1 MKTLLII
8 DAGLGQARAYMAKTL
23 LGAAAPKA
31 HLELIDNPNDAELAI
46 VLGTALPADSALN
59 GKNVYLGDINRAVA
73 HPELFLGEAKD
84 HAKPYVAPAAVAVPA
99 AAQGQKRIV
108 AVTAC
113 PTGVAH
119 TFMAA
124 EAIETEAKKRGWWVK
139 VETRGSVGAG
149 NAITPEEVAEAD
161 LVIVAA
167 DIEVDL
173 AKFAGK
179 PMYRTTTGLALKKT
193 AQELDKA
200 VAEAKP
206 YQPSGKPQAAA
217 EGKKESAGAY
227 RHLLT
232 GVSYMLPMVVAGGLC
247 IALSFAFGIKAFEVK
262 DTLAAAL
269 MQIGG
274 GSAFALMVPVLA
286 GFIAFS
292 IADRPGLTPGLIGG
306 MLAVSG
312 GSAFA
317 LMVPVL
323 AGFIAFSIADRP
335 GLTPGLIGGMLAVSG
350 GSGFIGGIIA
360 GFLAGYVAKAISTKL
375 KLPQSMEAL
384 KPILIIPL
392 VSSLIVG
399 LAMIYLIGK
408 PVAGIL
414 AWLTHWLQ
422 TMGTANAVLL
432 GAILGAMM
440 CTDMGGPV
448 NKAAYAFGVG
458 LLSTQT
464 YAPMAAIMAA
474 GMVPPLAMGIATLVA
489 RNKFDKGQRE
499 GGKAALV
506 LGLCFISEG
515 AIPFAARDPMRVLP
529 CCIVGGAVTGAI
541 SMAVGAKLMAP
552 HGGLF
557 VLLIPGAITPVL
569 GYLLAIVA
577 GTLVAGLA
585 YAVLKRPEA
594 QTAEVEKAA

>member
-8 DAGLGQARAYMAKTL
+8 DAELGQARAYMAKTL
-23 LGAAAPKA
+23 LGAAAQKA
-31 HLELIDNPNDAELAI
+31 NLQFIDNPGEAELAI
-46 VLGTALPADSALN
+46 VLGSQLPNDSALS
-59 GKNVYLGDINRAVA
+59 GKKVWLGDINRAVA
-73 HPELFLGEAKD
+73 HPELFLSEAKN
-84 HAKPYVAPAAVAVPA
+84 HAAPYTAPAATTVVASN
-99 AAQGQKRIV
+99 GSKRIV

-149 NAITPEEVAEAD
+149 NAITPEEVAQAD
-161 LVIVAA
+161 LVMVAA

-206 YQPSGKPQAAA
+206 YQPTGKAQSEST

-232 GVSYMLPMVVAGGLC
+232 GVSYMLPMVVAGGLL
-247 IALSFAFGIKAFEVK
+247 IALSFAFGITAFKEEG
-262 DTLAAAL
+262 TLAAAL
-269 MQIGG
+269 MKIGG

-286 GFIAFS
+286 GYIAFS

-306 MLAVSG
+306 MLAVS
-312 GSAFA
+312 
-317 LMVPVL
+317 
-323 AGFIAFSIADRP
+323 
-335 GLTPGLIGGMLAVSG
+335 T

-360 GFLAGYVAKAISTKL
+360 GFLAGYIAKAISKNV
-375 KLPQSMEAL
+375 KLPPSMEAL

-399 LAMIYLIGK
+399 LAMIYLIGT
-408 PVAGIL
+408 PVAKIL
-414 AWLTHWLQ
+414 AGLTSWLQ

-432 GAILGAMM
+432 GAILGGMM

-474 GMVPPLAMGIATLVA
+474 GMVPPLAMGVATLVA

-515 AIPFAARDPMRVLP
+515 AIPFAARDPMRVIP
-529 CCIVGGAVTGAI
+529 CCIAGGALTGAI
-541 SMAVGAKLMAP
+541 SMAIGAKLMAP

-557 VLLIPGAITPVL
+557 VLLIPGAITPVI
-569 GYLLAIVA
+569 GYLLSIVA
-577 GTLVAGLA
+577 GTLLTGLV
-585 YAVLKRPEA
+585 YAFLKRPE
-594 QTAEVEKAA
+594 TEVVAKVA

>member
-8 DAGLGQARAYMAKTL
+8 DSSLGQARGHLASLM
-23 LGAAAPKA
+23 LGAAAAKA
-31 HLELIDNPNDAELAI
+31 GLSWVEKAADAELVI
-46 VLGTALPADSALN
+46 VAGQSVPADSALN
-59 GKNVYLGDINRAVA
+59 GKNVYLGDVEKAVRD
-73 HPELFLGEAKD
+73 PEGFLAQAITQ
-84 HAKPYVAPAAVAVPA
+84 AKPYQAAVAATPVA
-99 AAQGQKRIV
+99 ASTTGPKRIV
-108 AVTAC
+108 AITAC

-124 EAIETEAKKRGWWVK
+124 EAIESEAKKRGWWVK

-149 NAITPEEVAEAD
+149 NAITPEEVAAAD

-167 DIEVDL
+167 DIEVNLD
-173 AKFAGK
+173 KFAGK

-200 VAEAKP
+200 LVEAEV
-206 YQPSGKPQAAA
+206 YQPKTGSSTGVKKA
-217 EGKKESAGAY
+217 ETGGPY

-247 IALSFAFGIKAFEVK
+247 IALSFVFGIKAFEVK
-262 DTLAAAL
+262 GTLAAAL

-306 MLAVSG
+306 MLAVSTG
-312 GSAFA
+312 
-317 LMVPVL
+317 
-323 AGFIAFSIADRP
+323 AGF
-335 GLTPGLIGGMLAVSG
+335 L
-350 GSGFIGGIIA
+350 GGIIA

-375 KLPQSMEAL
+375 RLPQSMEAL

-392 VSSLIVG
+392 VASLIVG
-399 LAMIYLIGK
+399 LVMIYVVGT
-408 PVAGIL
+408 PVAKIMTG
-414 AWLTHWLQ
+414 LTNWLQ
-422 TMGTANAVLL
+422 SMGTANAVLL

-448 NKAAYAFGVG
+448 NKAAYAFGVA
-458 LLSTQT
+458 LLSSSV

-474 GMVPPLAMGIATLVA
+474 GMVPPLAMGLATLLA
-489 RNKFDKGQRE
+489 RHKFDKGEQE

-529 CCIVGGAVTGAI
+529 CCIAGGALTGAL
-541 SMAVGAKLMAP
+541 SMAFGAQLMAP

-557 VLLIPGAITPVL
+557 VLLIPGAIHPVL
-569 GYLLAIVA
+569 LYLVAIIA
-577 GTLVAGLA
+577 GTVLAGGL
-585 YAVLKRPEA
+585 YAMLKRPDDVVA
-594 QTAEVEKAA
+594 KVA

>member
-8 DAGLGQARAYMAKTL
+8 DSALGQARAYMAKTL
-23 LGAAAPKA
+23 LGAAAQKA
-31 HLELIDNPNDAELAI
+31 NLQFIDNPNEAELAI
-46 VLGTALPADSALN
+46 VLGSSVPNDSALT
-59 GKNVYLGDINRAVA
+59 GKKVWLGDVNRAVA
-73 HPELFLGEAKD
+73 HPELFLSEAKS
-84 HAKPYVAPAAVAVPA
+84 HAAVYSAPVATAAAAAPAASGGV
-99 AAQGQKRIV
+99 KRIV

-124 EAIETEAKKRGWWVK
+124 EAIETEAKKRGWQVK

-149 NAITPEEVAEAD
+149 NAITPDEVAEAD

-200 VAEAKP
+200 QAETRP
-206 YQPSGKPQAAA
+206 YQPSGKAQAAT
-217 EGKKESAGAY
+217 EGKKEGAGAY

-247 IALSFAFGIKAFEVK
+247 IALSFAFGIEAFK
-262 DTLAAAL
+262 TPDTLAAAL

-286 GFIAFS
+286 GYIAFS

-306 MLAVSG
+306 MLAVS
-312 GSAFA
+312 
-317 LMVPVL
+317 
-323 AGFIAFSIADRP
+323 
-335 GLTPGLIGGMLAVSG
+335 T

-360 GFLAGYVAKAISTKL
+360 GFLAGYVAKAISQKL
-375 KLPQSMEAL
+375 KLPPSMEAL

-392 VSSLIVG
+392 FSSLVVG

-414 AWLTHWLQ
+414 TGLTHWLQ

-432 GAILGAMM
+432 GAILGGMM

-489 RNKFDKGQRE
+489 RKKFDKGQQE

-515 AIPFAARDPMRVLP
+515 AIPFAARDPMRVIP

-541 SMAVGAKLMAP
+541 SMAIGAKLMAP

-569 GYLLAIVA
+569 GYLVAIVA
-577 GTLVAGLA
+577 GTLLAGLA
-585 YAVLKRPEA
+585 YAFLKRPEA
-594 QTAEVEKAA
+594 EMAVKTA

>member
-1 MKTLLII
+1 MKTLLIK
-8 DAGLGQARAYMAKTL
+8 DPTLGLASAYMAQQRL
-23 LGAAAPKA
+23 AAAA
-31 HLELIDNPNDAELAI
+31 AAAGLTLTENPADAELAI
-46 VLGTALPADSALN
+46 VLGKNVPDDAALN
-59 GKNVYLGDINRAVA
+59 GKAVWLGDIQLAVREPETFLNRAKA
-73 HPELFLGEAKD
+73 EAKTWQ
-84 HAKPYVAPAAVAVPA
+84 APAAVATPAGAPA
-99 AAQGQKRIV
+99 AAPTQAGAQKRVV

-124 EAIETEAKKRGWWVK
+124 EAIQAEATRRGWWVK

-149 NAITPEEVAEAD
+149 NAITPEEVAAAD

-179 PMYRTTTGLALKKT
+179 PMYRTSTGLALKKT

-206 YQPSGKPQAAA
+206 YKAVAGGQSNSS
-217 EGKKESAGAY
+217 EEEKKGGAGAY

-232 GVSYMLPMVVAGGLC
+232 GVSYMLPMVVAGGLS
-247 IALSFAFGIKAFEVK
+247 IALSFAFGITAFKEQG
-262 DTLAAAL
+262 TLAAAL

-306 MLAVSG
+306 MIATSIN
-312 GSAFA
+312 
-317 LMVPVL
+317 
-323 AGFIAFSIADRP
+323 AGF
-335 GLTPGLIGGMLAVSG
+335 L
-350 GSGFIGGIIA
+350 GGIIA
-360 GFLAGYVAKAISTKL
+360 GFIAGYAAKLISGKV

-392 VSSLIVG
+392 FASLITG
-399 LAMIYLIGK
+399 LLMIYVVGK
-408 PVAGIL
+408 PVAGIMSG
-414 AWLTHWLQ
+414 LTHWLAN
-422 TMGTANAVLL
+422 MGTANAVLL
-432 GAILGAMM
+432 GAILGGMM

-448 NKAAYAFGVG
+448 NKVAYAFGVG
-458 LLSTQT
+458 LLSSQT

-474 GMVPPLAMGIATLVA
+474 GMVPPLAMGLATLVA
-489 RNKFDKGQRE
+489 RRKFNKGQQE

-529 CCIVGGAVTGAI
+529 CCIVGGAITGAI
-541 SMAVGAKLMAP
+541 SMAIGAKLMAP

-557 VLLIPGAITPVL
+557 VLLIPGAITPVV
-569 GYLLAIVA
+569 GYLMSIVI
-577 GTLVAGLA
+577 GTAVAGLG
-585 YAVLKRPEA
+585 YAILKRPEEQLA
-594 QTAEVEKAA
+594 KA

>member
-1 MKTLLII
+1 MKTLLMV
-8 DAGLGQARAYMAKTL
+8 DSSLGQARGHLAKRMLEAAAAKTGL
-23 LGAAAPKA
+23 TLVES
-31 HLELIDNPNDAELAI
+31 LQDAELVA
-46 VLGTALPADSALN
+46 VAGQSAPADAGLN
-59 GKNVYLGDINRAVA
+59 GKLVYVGDVEQAVREPEAFLARAKV
-73 HPELFLGEAKD
+73 EAET
-84 HAKPYVAPAAVAVPA
+84 YQAPQAAPVKAD
-99 AAQGQKRIV
+99 GQKRIV
-108 AVTAC
+108 AITAC

-124 EAIETEAKKRGWWVK
+124 EAIESEAKKRGWWVK

-149 NAITPEEVAEAD
+149 NAITPEEVAAAD

-173 AKFAGK
+173 DKFAGK
-179 PMYRTTTGLALKKT
+179 PMYRTSTGLALKKT

-200 VAEAKP
+200 LAEAEVF
-206 YQPSGKPQAAA
+206 QPQQRGSAAPA
-217 EGKKESAGAY
+217 GKKKEGNGPY

-247 IALSFAFGIKAFEVK
+247 IALSFVFGIKAFEVK
-262 DTLAAAL
+262 GTLAAAL

-306 MLAVSG
+306 MLAVSTG
-312 GSAFA
+312 
-317 LMVPVL
+317 
-323 AGFIAFSIADRP
+323 AGF
-335 GLTPGLIGGMLAVSG
+335 L
-350 GSGFIGGIIA
+350 GGIIA
-360 GFLAGYVAKAISTKL
+360 GFLAGYVAKAISSKL
-375 KLPQSMEAL
+375 RLPQSMEAL

-392 VSSLIVG
+392 VASLITG
-399 LAMIYLIGK
+399 LIMIYVVGT
-408 PVAGIL
+408 PVAKIMEG
-414 AWLTHWLQ
+414 LTHWLQ
-422 TMGTANAVLL
+422 SLGTANAVLL

-448 NKAAYAFGVG
+448 NKAAYAFGVA
-458 LLSTQT
+458 LLSSSV

-474 GMVPPLAMGIATLVA
+474 GMVPPLAMGLATLLA
-489 RNKFDKGQRE
+489 RHKFEKSERE

-529 CCIVGGAVTGAI
+529 CCIAGGALTGAL
-541 SMAVGAKLMAP
+541 SMAFGAKLMAP

-569 GYLLAIVA
+569 LYLVAIAA
-577 GTLVAGLA
+577 GTLLAGVA
-585 YAVLKRPEA
+585 YALLKR
-594 QTAEVEKAA
+594 AETSVPAAA

>member
-1 MKTLLII
+1 MKTLLMI
-8 DAGLGQARAYMAKTL
+8 DSSLGQARSHLAKRMLEAAAAKTGL
-23 LGAAAPKA
+23 TLVNTANEAELVVVAGLSAPA
-31 HLELIDNPNDAELAI
+31 DAEL
-46 VLGTALPADSALN
+46 N
-59 GKNVYLGDINRAVA
+59 GKQVYIGDVEHAVRE
-73 HPELFLGEAKD
+73 PEAFLAAAQAQ
-84 HAKPYVAPAAVAVPA
+84 AKPYQAPAQTVAPAKSA
-99 AAQGQKRIV
+99 GSKRIV

-124 EAIETEAKKRGWWVK
+124 EAIESEAKKRGWWVK

-149 NAITPEEVAEAD
+149 NAITPEEVAAAD

-173 AKFAGK
+173 DKFAGK
-179 PMYRTTTGLALKKT
+179 PMYRTSTGLALKKT

-200 VAEAKP
+200 QVEAEIF
-206 YQPSGKPQAAA
+206 QPQKSGSTASAGK
-217 EGKKESAGAY
+217 KKESAGPY

-247 IALSFAFGIKAFEVK
+247 IALSFVFGIKAFEVK
-262 DTLAAAL
+262 GTLAAAL

-286 GFIAFS
+286 GYIAFS

-306 MLAVSG
+306 MLAVSTG
-312 GSAFA
+312 
-317 LMVPVL
+317 
-323 AGFIAFSIADRP
+323 AGF
-335 GLTPGLIGGMLAVSG
+335 L
-350 GSGFIGGIIA
+350 GGIIA
-360 GFLAGYVAKAISTKL
+360 GFLAGYVAKAISSKL
-375 KLPQSMEAL
+375 HLPQSMEAL

-392 VSSLIVG
+392 VASLITG
-399 LAMIYLIGK
+399 LIMIYVVGT
-408 PVAGIL
+408 PVAKIMEG
-414 AWLTHWLQ
+414 LTNWLQ
-422 TMGTANAVLL
+422 SMGTANAVLL

-448 NKAAYAFGVG
+448 NKAAYAFGVA
-458 LLSTQT
+458 LLSSSV

-474 GMVPPLAMGIATLVA
+474 GMVPPLAMGLATILA
-489 RNKFDKGQRE
+489 RRKFEKSEQE

-506 LGLCFISEG
+506 LGLCFITEG

-529 CCIVGGAVTGAI
+529 CCIAGGALTGAL
-541 SMAVGAKLMAP
+541 SMAFGAKLMAP

-557 VLLIPGAITPVL
+557 VLLIPGAISPVL
-569 GYLLAIVA
+569 LYLLAIVA
-577 GTLVAGLA
+577 GTLLAGVA
-585 YAVLKRPEA
+585 YALIKRAEA
-594 QTAEVEKAA
+594 PVATVA

>member
-1 MKTLLII
+1 MKTLLMI
-8 DAGLGQARAYMAKTL
+8 DSSLGQARSQLAKKMLAAAAAKTGHAL
-23 LGAAAPKA
+23 VESVA
-31 HLELIDNPNDAELAI
+31 DAELVVVAGDNAPSDAQ
-46 VLGTALPADSALN
+46 LA
-59 GKNVYLGDINRAVA
+59 GKNVFVGDVALAIREPEIFLQRASA
-73 HPELFLGEAKD
+73 EAK
-84 HAKPYVAPAAVAVPA
+84 AYVAPAVAPAQA
-99 AAQGQKRIV
+99 AAGNGPKRIV
-108 AVTAC
+108 AITAC

-173 AKFAGK
+173 EKFAGK
-179 PMYRTTTGLALKKT
+179 PMYRTSTGLALKKT
-193 AQELDKA
+193 KQELDKA
-200 VAEAKP
+200 LVEAEVFEPKK
-206 YQPSGKPQAAA
+206 QGSQAAA
-217 EGKKESAGAY
+217 GKKKETGNGPY

-262 DTLAAAL
+262 GTLAAAL

-274 GSAFALMVPVLA
+274 ASAFALMVPVLA

-306 MLAVSG
+306 MLAVSTG
-312 GSAFA
+312 
-317 LMVPVL
+317 
-323 AGFIAFSIADRP
+323 AGF
-335 GLTPGLIGGMLAVSG
+335 L
-350 GSGFIGGIIA
+350 GGIIA
-360 GFLAGYVAKAISTKL
+360 GFLAGYVARFIGSKL
-375 KLPQSMEAL
+375 RLPQSMEAL

-392 VSSLIVG
+392 LASLVTGLVMIYVVGTPVSKILVG
-399 LAMIYLIGK
+399 L
-408 PVAGIL
+408 
-414 AWLTHWLQ
+414 TNWLQ
-422 TMGTANAVLL
+422 SMGTANAVLL

-448 NKAAYAFGVG
+448 NKASYAFGVT
-458 LLSTQT
+458 LLSSSV

-474 GMVPPLAMGIATLVA
+474 GMVPPLAMGLATILA
-489 RNKFDKGQRE
+489 RKKFEQGERE
-499 GGKAALV
+499 GGKAAMV
-506 LGLCFISEG
+506 LGLCFITEG

-529 CCIVGGAVTGAI
+529 CCIAGGALTGAL
-541 SMAVGAKLMAP
+541 SMAFGAKLMAP

-557 VLLIPGAITPVL
+557 VLLIPGAITPIL
-569 GYLLAIVA
+569 GYLVAIIA
-577 GTLVAGLA
+577 GTLLAGVSYALLRRSDAAQAAKVVA
-585 YAVLKRPEA
+585 
-594 QTAEVEKAA
+594 Q

>member
-1 MKTLLII
+1 MKTLLIK
-8 DAGLGQARAYMAKTL
+8 DSSLGLASGHLASERLQAAAGQAGLTL
-23 LGAAAPKA
+23 VDSAA
-31 HLELIDNPNDAELAI
+31 DAEL
-46 VLGTALPADSALN
+46 VLVIGQQVTDNAQLAGKSVALVDVQQALRDPQAA
-59 GKNVYLGDINRAVA
+59 LA
-73 HPELFLGEAKD
+73 LAKD
-84 HAKPYVAPAAVAVPA
+84 AAQPWQPA
-99 AAQGQKRIV
+99 AATPAASAPAQSAGQKRIV

-124 EAIETEAKKRGWWVK
+124 EAIEAEASKRGWWVK

-149 NAITPEEVAEAD
+149 NPITPEEVAAAD

-167 DIEVDL
+167 DIDVDL

-179 PMYRTTTGLALKKT
+179 PMYRTSTSLALKKT

-200 VAEAKP
+200 QAEAKVW
-206 YQPSGKPQAAA
+206 QPSGNQAAA
-217 EGKKESAGAY
+217 SQSDSKEKAGAY

-232 GVSYMLPMVVAGGLC
+232 GVSYMLPMVVAGGLS
-247 IALSFAFGIKAFEVK
+247 IALSFAFGITAFKEQG
-262 DTLAAAL
+262 TLAAAL

-306 MLAVSG
+306 MIATSIN
-312 GSAFA
+312 
-317 LMVPVL
+317 
-323 AGFIAFSIADRP
+323 AGF
-335 GLTPGLIGGMLAVSG
+335 L
-350 GSGFIGGIIA
+350 GGIIA
-360 GFLAGYVAKAISTKL
+360 GFIAGYAAKLLSSKV

-392 VSSLIVG
+392 VASLITG
-399 LAMIYLIGK
+399 LLMIYVVGK
-408 PVAGIL
+408 PVAGIMSGLTSWL
-414 AWLTHWLQ
+414 AN
-422 TMGTANAVLL
+422 MGTANAVLL
-432 GAILGAMM
+432 GAILGGMM

-448 NKAAYAFGVG
+448 NKVAYAFGVG
-458 LLSTQT
+458 LLSSQT

-474 GMVPPLAMGIATLVA
+474 GMVPPLAMGLATLVA
-489 RNKFDKGQRE
+489 RRKFNKGQQE

-541 SMAVGAKLMAP
+541 SMAMGAKLMAP

-569 GYLLAIVA
+569 GYLLAIVI
-577 GTLVAGLA
+577 GTLIAGLG
-585 YAVLKRPEA
+585 YAILKRPEEELA
-594 QTAEVEKAA
+594 KAA

>member
-1 MKTLLII
+1 MKTLLLTEG
-8 DAGLGQARAYMAKTL
+8 AQGQARSYLAKRML
-23 LGAAAPKA
+23 ESVAAK
-31 HLELIDNPNDAELAI
+31 LDITLIDAAQDAELLI
-46 VLGTALPADSALN
+46 VIGDEQPQDTTLN
-59 GKNVYLGDINRAVA
+59 GKRLFIGSAEKAIRE
-73 HPELFLGEAKD
+73 PEAFLAQAMAEAQPYQYASATAATP
-84 HAKPYVAPAAVAVPA
+84 AK
-99 AAQGQKRIV
+99 GQMRIV

-124 EAIETEAKKRGWWVK
+124 EAIEAEAKKRGWWVK

-149 NAITPEEVAEAD
+149 NEITPEEVAAAD

-173 AKFAGK
+173 NKFSGK

-200 VAEAKP
+200 LVESETFTAQKSSSTASSSK
-206 YQPSGKPQAAA
+206 
-217 EGKKESAGAY
+217 KKEAVGAY

-247 IALSFAFGIKAFEVK
+247 IALSFVFGIEAFKQEG
-262 DTLAAAL
+262 TLAAAL

-286 GFIAFS
+286 GYIAFS

-306 MLAVSG
+306 MLAVSAG
-312 GSAFA
+312 
-317 LMVPVL
+317 
-323 AGFIAFSIADRP
+323 AGF
-335 GLTPGLIGGMLAVSG
+335 L
-350 GSGFIGGIIA
+350 GGIIA
-360 GFLAGYVAKAISTKL
+360 GFLAGYVAKLISTKL
-375 KLPQSMEAL
+375 HLPQSMEAL

-392 VSSLIVG
+392 IASLITG
-399 LAMIYLIGK
+399 LAMIYIVGK
-408 PVAGIL
+408 PVAAIMEG
-414 AWLTHWLQ
+414 LTHWLQ
-422 TMGTANAVLL
+422 AMGTANAVIL

-448 NKAAYAFGVG
+448 NKAAYAFGVA

-474 GMVPPLAMGIATLVA
+474 GMVPPLAMGFATLVA
-489 RNKFDKGQRE
+489 RNKFAQSERE

-529 CCIVGGAVTGAI
+529 CCIAGGALTGAL
-541 SMAVGAKLMAP
+541 SMFFGAKLMAP

-557 VLLIPGAITPVL
+557 VLLIPGAITPVIQ
-569 GYLLAIVA
+569 YLIAIVA
-577 GTLVAGLA
+577 GTLLSGGL
-585 YAVLKRPEA
+585 YALLKRPD
-594 QTAEVEKAA
+594 VEIVEEKLA

>member
-1 MKTLLII
+1 
-8 DAGLGQARAYMAKTL
+8 MAKTL
-23 LGAAAPKA
+23 LGTAAQKA
-31 HLELIDNPNDAELAI
+31 QLELIDNPNDAELAI
-46 VLGTALPADSALN
+46 VLGSTLPADSALN
-59 GKNVYLGDINRAVA
+59 GKKVYLGDINRAVA
-73 HPELFLGEAKD
+73 HPELFLGEAKS
-84 HAKPYVAPAAVAVPA
+84 HATPYVAPAAAPA
-99 AAQGQKRIV
+99 AAAASGPKRIV
-108 AVTAC
+108 AITAC

-149 NAITPEEVAEAD
+149 NEITPEEVAQAD

-193 AQELDKA
+193 AQEFEKA
-200 VAEAKP
+200 QLEAKP
-206 YQPSGKPQAAA
+206 YQPSGQSGQQADSA
-217 EGKKESAGAY
+217 KKEGGGAY

-312 GSAFA
+312 GS
-317 LMVPVL
+317 
-323 AGFIAFSIADRP
+323 
-335 GLTPGLIGGMLAVSG
+335 
-350 GSGFIGGIIA
+350 GFIGGIIA
-360 GFLAGYVAKAISTKL
+360 GFLAGYVAKLISKKL
-375 KLPQSMEAL
+375 KLPPSMEAL

-414 AWLTHWLQ
+414 AGLTHWLQ

-541 SMAVGAKLMAP
+541 SMAIGAKLMAP

-569 GYLLAIVA
+569 GYLLAIIA
-577 GTLVAGLA
+577 GTLVAGLS
-585 YAVLKRPEA
+585 YAVLKRPEVQA
-594 QTAEVEKAA
+594 VEKAA

>member
-23 LGAAAPKA
+23 LSTAAQKA
-31 HLELIDNPNDAELAI
+31 QLELIDNPNDAELAI

-59 GKNVYLGDINRAVA
+59 GKKVYLGDINRAVA
-73 HPELFLGEAKD
+73 HPELFLGEAKS
-84 HAKPYVAPAAVAVPA
+84 HATPYSAPAAAAVPA
-99 AAQGQKRIV
+99 ATNGPKRIV

-124 EAIETEAKKRGWWVK
+124 EAIETEAKKRGLWVK

-200 VAEAKP
+200 IVEAKP
-206 YQPSGKPQAAA
+206 YQPAGQSQTSSDAA
-217 EGKKESAGAY
+217 KKESGGGAY

-262 DTLAAAL
+262 GTLAAAL
-269 MQIGG
+269 MQIG
-274 GSAFALMVPVLA
+274 
-286 GFIAFS
+286 
-292 IADRPGLTPGLIGG
+292 
-306 MLAVSG
+306 G

-360 GFLAGYVAKAISTKL
+360 GFLAGYVAKLISTKL
-375 KLPQSMEAL
+375 KLPPSMEAL

-399 LAMIYLIGK
+399 LAMIYLIGT
-408 PVAGIL
+408 PVAAL
-414 AWLTHWLQ
+414 LNWLTHWLQ

-489 RNKFDKGQRE
+489 RKKFDKGQRE

-529 CCIVGGAVTGAI
+529 CCIIGGAVTGAI

-569 GYLLAIVA
+569 GYLVAIVV
-577 GTLVAGLA
+577 GTLVAGLS
-585 YAVLKRPEA
+585 YAVLKRPEG
-594 QTAEVEKAA
+594 EVVAKA

>member
-1 MKTLLII
+1 MKTLLMI
-8 DAGLGQARAYMAKTL
+8 DSSLGQARGHLAKRM
-23 LGAAAPKA
+23 LGAAAAKA
-31 HLELIDNPNDAELAI
+31 GLTLVESPAEAELVVVA
-46 VLGTALPADSALN
+46 GQSAPADAQLN
-59 GKNVYLGDINRAVA
+59 GKRVYVGDVEHAVRE
-73 HPELFLGEAKD
+73 PEAFLTQAIAEAKTWQ
-84 HAKPYVAPAAVAVPA
+84 APAAA
-99 AAQGQKRIV
+99 AAVTVKPAGQKRIV
-108 AVTAC
+108 AITAC

-124 EAIETEAKKRGWWVK
+124 EAIESEAKKRGWWVK

-149 NAITPEEVAEAD
+149 NAITPEEVAAAD

-173 AKFAGK
+173 EKFAGK
-179 PMYRTTTGLALKKT
+179 PMYRTSTGLALKKT

-200 VAEAKP
+200 QTEAEIF
-206 YQPSGKPQAAA
+206 QPQKSGAPATAGK
-217 EGKKESAGAY
+217 KKESAGPY

-247 IALSFAFGIKAFEVK
+247 IALSFVFGIKAFEVK
-262 DTLAAAL
+262 GTLAAAL

-306 MLAVSG
+306 MLAVSTG
-312 GSAFA
+312 
-317 LMVPVL
+317 
-323 AGFIAFSIADRP
+323 AGF
-335 GLTPGLIGGMLAVSG
+335 L
-350 GSGFIGGIIA
+350 GGIIA
-360 GFLAGYVAKAISTKL
+360 GFLAGYVAKFISTKL
-375 KLPQSMEAL
+375 RLPQSMEAL

-392 VSSLIVG
+392 VASLIVG
-399 LAMIYLIGK
+399 LIMIFIVGT
-408 PVAGIL
+408 PVAKIMEG
-414 AWLTHWLQ
+414 LTHWLQ
-422 TMGTANAVLL
+422 SLGTANAVLL

-448 NKAAYAFGVG
+448 NKAAYAFGVA
-458 LLSTQT
+458 LLSSSV

-474 GMVPPLAMGIATLVA
+474 GMVPPLAMGLATLLA
-489 RNKFDKGQRE
+489 RRKFDKSQQE

-529 CCIVGGAVTGAI
+529 CCIAGGALTGAL
-541 SMAVGAKLMAP
+541 SMAFGAKLMAP

-569 GYLLAIVA
+569 LYLVAIIA
-577 GTLVAGLA
+577 GTLLAGVS
-585 YAVLKRPEA
+585 YALLKRADVP
-594 QTAEVEKAA
+594 AASVA

>member
-23 LGAAAPKA
+23 LSRAAQKA
-31 HLELIDNPNDAELAI
+31 QLELIDNPHDAELAI

-59 GKNVYLGDINRAVA
+59 GKKVYLGDINRAVA
-73 HPELFLGEAKD
+73 HPELFLSEAKN
-84 HAKPYVAPAAVAVPA
+84 HATPYTAPTAAVLPAASNGP
-99 AAQGQKRIV
+99 KRIV

-149 NAITPEEVAEAD
+149 NAITPEEVEQAD
-161 LVIVAA
+161 LVVVAA

-179 PMYRTTTGLALKKT
+179 PMYRTSTGLALKKT

-206 YQPSGKPQAAA
+206 YQPSGKSQAAA
-217 EGKKESAGAY
+217 EDKKESAGAY

-269 MQIGG
+269 MDIGG
-274 GSAFALMVPVLA
+274 GSAFK
-286 GFIAFS
+286 
-292 IADRPGLTPGLIGG
+292 
-306 MLAVSG
+306 
-312 GSAFA
+312 

-360 GFLAGYVAKAISTKL
+360 GFLAGYVAKAISSKL

-414 AWLTHWLQ
+414 DALTHWLQ

-432 GAILGAMM
+432 GAILGGMM

-464 YAPMAAIMAA
+464 YGPMAAIMAA
-474 GMVPPLAMGIATLVA
+474 GMVPPLALGLATLVA
-489 RNKFDKGQRE
+489 RKKFDKAQRE

-506 LGLCFISEG
+506 LGLCFITEG

-541 SMAVGAKLMAP
+541 SMAIGAQLMAP

-569 GYLLAIVA
+569 GYLMAIIV
-577 GTLVAGLA
+577 GTLVAGLS
-585 YAVLKRPEA
+585 YAVLKRPDVQA
-594 QTAEVEKAA
+594 VDQAA

>member
-1 MKTLLII
+1 MKTLLMI
-8 DAGLGQARAYMAKTL
+8 DSSLGQARGHLAQRML
-23 LGAAAPKA
+23 SAAAAKQGLQLVDSLA
-31 HLELIDNPNDAELAI
+31 DAELVVVAGQS
-46 VLGTALPADSALN
+46 VPADAALN
-59 GKNVYLGDINRAVA
+59 GKALYLGDVEQAVREPQAFLAAAKVHAQPYQAPAVA
-73 HPELFLGEAKD
+73 
-84 HAKPYVAPAAVAVPA
+84 AVPA
-99 AAQGQKRIV
+99 KAAGQKRVV
-108 AVTAC
+108 AITAC

-124 EAIETEAKKRGWWVK
+124 EAIESEAKKRGWWVK

-149 NAITPEEVAEAD
+149 NAITPEEVAAAD

-173 AKFAGK
+173 DKFAGK
-179 PMYRTTTGLALKKT
+179 PMYRTSTGLALKKT

-200 VAEAKP
+200 LAEAEV
-206 YQPSGKPQAAA
+206 YQPQKSGAAA
-217 EGKKESAGAY
+217 STGGKKKESAGPY

-247 IALSFAFGIKAFEVK
+247 IALSFVFGIKAFEEK
-262 DTLAAAL
+262 GTLAAAL

-286 GFIAFS
+286 GYIAFS

-306 MLAVSG
+306 MLAVSTG
-312 GSAFA
+312 
-317 LMVPVL
+317 
-323 AGFIAFSIADRP
+323 AGF
-335 GLTPGLIGGMLAVSG
+335 L
-350 GSGFIGGIIA
+350 GGIIA
-360 GFLAGYVAKAISTKL
+360 GFLAGYVAKAISGKL
-375 KLPQSMEAL
+375 RLPQSMEAL

-392 VSSLIVG
+392 VASLITG
-399 LAMIYLIGK
+399 LVMIYVVGT
-408 PVAGIL
+408 PVAKIMEG
-414 AWLTHWLQ
+414 LTHWLQ
-422 TMGTANAVLL
+422 SLGTANAVLL

-448 NKAAYAFGVG
+448 NKAAYAFGVA
-458 LLSTQT
+458 LLSSSV

-474 GMVPPLAMGIATLVA
+474 GMVPPLAMGLATLLA
-489 RNKFDKGQRE
+489 RRKFEKSEQE

-529 CCIVGGAVTGAI
+529 CCIAGGALTGAL
-541 SMAVGAKLMAP
+541 SMAFGAKLMAP

-557 VLLIPGAITPVL
+557 VLLIPGAISPVL
-569 GYLLAIVA
+569 LYLLAIVA
-577 GTLVAGLA
+577 GTLLAGVS

-594 QTAEVEKAA
+594 AVTSAA

>member
-1 MKTLLII
+1 MKTLLLTEG
-8 DAGLGQARAYMAKTL
+8 AQGQARSYLAKRMLESVVAKQDITL
-23 LGAAAPKA
+23 VEAAQ
-31 HLELIDNPNDAELAI
+31 DAELI
-46 VLGTALPADSALN
+46 VVIGDEQPQDATLN
-59 GKNVYLGDINRAVA
+59 GKRLFVGSAEKAIRE
-73 HPELFLGEAKD
+73 PEAFLAQAKAEAQ
-84 HAKPYVAPAAVAVPA
+84 PYQFVNAAVAAPA
-99 AAQGQKRIV
+99 KGQMRVV

-124 EAIETEAKKRGWWVK
+124 EAIEAEAKKRGWWVK

-149 NAITPEEVAEAD
+149 NEITPEEVAAAD

-173 AKFAGK
+173 NKFSGK
-179 PMYRTTTGLALKKT
+179 PMYRTSTGLALKKT

-200 VAEAKP
+200 LVESETFTAMK
-206 YQPSGKPQAAA
+206 STSSTSSK
-217 EGKKESAGAY
+217 KKESAGAY

-247 IALSFAFGIKAFEVK
+247 IALSFVFGIEAFK
-262 DTLAAAL
+262 QQGTLAAAL

-286 GFIAFS
+286 GYIAFS

-306 MLAVSG
+306 MLAVSTG
-312 GSAFA
+312 
-317 LMVPVL
+317 
-323 AGFIAFSIADRP
+323 AGF
-335 GLTPGLIGGMLAVSG
+335 L
-350 GSGFIGGIIA
+350 GGIIA
-360 GFLAGYVAKAISTKL
+360 GFLAGYVAKAISSKL
-375 KLPQSMEAL
+375 HLPQSMEAL

-392 VSSLIVG
+392 VASLITG
-399 LAMIYLIGK
+399 LAMIYIVGK
-408 PVAGIL
+408 PVAAIMEG
-414 AWLTHWLQ
+414 LTHWLQ
-422 TMGTANAVLL
+422 AMGTANAVIL

-448 NKAAYAFGVG
+448 NKAAYAFGVA

-474 GMVPPLAMGIATLVA
+474 GMVPPLAMGFATLVA
-489 RNKFDKGQRE
+489 RNKFAQSERE

-529 CCIVGGAVTGAI
+529 CCIAGGALTGAL
-541 SMAVGAKLMAP
+541 SMFFGAKLMAP

-557 VLLIPGAITPVL
+557 VLLIPGAITPVIQ
-569 GYLLAIVA
+569 YLIAIVA
-577 GTLVAGLA
+577 GTLLAGGL
-585 YAVLKRPEA
+585 YALLKRPDVEI
-594 QTAEVEKAA
+594 AEEKLA

>member
-8 DAGLGQARAYMAKTL
+8 DSARGTASGHLATL
-23 LGAAAPKA
+23 MLGAAAAKA
-31 HLELIDNPNDAELAI
+31 GLTWVEKADEAELVI
-46 VLGTALPADSALN
+46 VAGSTVPADSALN
-59 GKNVYLGDINRAVA
+59 GKKVYLGDLDKAVRDPDA
-73 HPELFLGEAKD
+73 FLAD
-84 HAKPYVAPAAVAVPA
+84 AVVSAQPYQAAVATPA
-99 AAQGQKRIV
+99 VTHGPKRIV
-108 AVTAC
+108 AITAC

-124 EAIETEAKKRGWWVK
+124 EAIESEAKKRGWWVK

-149 NAITPEEVAEAD
+149 NSITPEEVAAAD

-173 AKFAGK
+173 DKFAGK
-179 PMYRTTTGLALKKT
+179 PMYRTSTGLALKKT
-193 AQELDKA
+193 VQELDKA
-200 VAEAKP
+200 LVEAEV
-206 YQPSGKPQAAA
+206 YQPKSHGGGGVKKN
-217 EGKKESAGAY
+217 EGGGAY

-247 IALSFAFGIKAFEVK
+247 IALSFVFGIKAFEEK
-262 DTLAAAL
+262 GTLAAAL

-306 MLAVSG
+306 MLAVSTG
-312 GSAFA
+312 
-317 LMVPVL
+317 
-323 AGFIAFSIADRP
+323 AGF
-335 GLTPGLIGGMLAVSG
+335 L
-350 GSGFIGGIIA
+350 GGIIA

-375 KLPQSMEAL
+375 RLPQSMEAL

-392 VSSLIVG
+392 VASLIVG
-399 LAMIYLIGK
+399 LVMIYVVGT
-408 PVAGIL
+408 PVAKIMEG
-414 AWLTHWLQ
+414 LTHWLQ
-422 TMGTANAVLL
+422 AMGTANAVLL

-448 NKAAYAFGVG
+448 NKAAYAFGVA
-458 LLSTQT
+458 LLSSAV

-474 GMVPPLAMGIATLVA
+474 GMVPPLAMGLATLLA
-489 RNKFDKGQRE
+489 RHKFDKGEQE

-529 CCIVGGAVTGAI
+529 CCIAGGALTGAL
-541 SMAVGAKLMAP
+541 SMAFGAKLMAP

-557 VLLIPGAITPVL
+557 VLLIPGAIHPVL
-569 GYLLAIVA
+569 LYLVAIAA
-577 GTLVAGLA
+577 GTLLAGVL
-585 YAVLKRPEA
+585 YAFLKRADAPVA
-594 QTAEVEKAA
+594 KAV

>member
-8 DAGLGQARAYMAKTL
+8 DSSLGQARGHLASLM
-23 LGAAAPKA
+23 LGAAAAKA
-31 HLELIDNPNDAELAI
+31 GLSWVEKAVDAELVI
-46 VLGTALPADSALN
+46 VAGQSVPADSALN
-59 GKNVYLGDINRAVA
+59 GKNVYLGDVEKAVRD
-73 HPELFLGEAKD
+73 PEGFLAQAITQ
-84 HAKPYVAPAAVAVPA
+84 AKPYQAAVAA
-99 AAQGQKRIV
+99 APVAASTTGPKRIV
-108 AVTAC
+108 AITAC

-124 EAIETEAKKRGWWVK
+124 EAIESEAKKRGWWVK

-149 NAITPEEVAEAD
+149 NAITPEEVAAAD

-173 AKFAGK
+173 DKFAGK

-200 VAEAKP
+200 LVEAEV
-206 YQPSGKPQAAA
+206 YQPKTGSSTGVKKA
-217 EGKKESAGAY
+217 ETGGPY

-247 IALSFAFGIKAFEVK
+247 IALSFVFGIKAFEVK
-262 DTLAAAL
+262 GTLAAAL

-306 MLAVSG
+306 MLAVSTG
-312 GSAFA
+312 
-317 LMVPVL
+317 
-323 AGFIAFSIADRP
+323 AGF
-335 GLTPGLIGGMLAVSG
+335 L
-350 GSGFIGGIIA
+350 GGIIA

-375 KLPQSMEAL
+375 HLPQSMEAL

-392 VSSLIVG
+392 VASLIVG
-399 LAMIYLIGK
+399 LVMIYVVGT
-408 PVAGIL
+408 PVAQIMTG
-414 AWLTHWLQ
+414 LTNWLQ
-422 TMGTANAVLL
+422 SMGTANAVLL

-448 NKAAYAFGVG
+448 NKAAYAFGVA
-458 LLSTQT
+458 LLSSSV

-474 GMVPPLAMGIATLVA
+474 GMVPPLAMGLATLLA
-489 RNKFDKGQRE
+489 RHKFDKGEQE

-529 CCIVGGAVTGAI
+529 CCIAGGALTGAL
-541 SMAVGAKLMAP
+541 SMAFGAQLMAP

-557 VLLIPGAITPVL
+557 VLLIPGAIHPVL
-569 GYLLAIVA
+569 LYLVAIIA
-577 GTLVAGLA
+577 GTVLAGGL
-585 YAVLKRPEA
+585 YAMLKRPDDVVA
-594 QTAEVEKAA
+594 KVA

>member
-8 DAGLGQARAYMAKTL
+8 DSELGQARAYMAKTL
-23 LGAAAPKA
+23 LGAAAQSA
-31 HLELIDNPNDAELAI
+31 NLQFIDNPGEAELAI
-46 VLGTALPADSALN
+46 VLGSQVPNDSALS
-59 GKNVYLGDINRAVA
+59 GKKVWLGDINRAVA
-73 HPELFLGEAKD
+73 HPELFLSEAKN
-84 HAKPYVAPAAVAVPA
+84 HAKPYTAPVAATVAATNGP
-99 AAQGQKRIV
+99 KRIV
-108 AVTAC
+108 AITAC

-149 NAITPEEVAEAD
+149 NAITPEEVAQAD

-200 VAEAKP
+200 VAEAKT
-206 YQPSGKPQAAA
+206 YQPTGKAQAEAT
-217 EGKKESAGAY
+217 ETKQESAGAY

-232 GVSYMLPMVVAGGLC
+232 GVSYMLPMVVAGGLL
-247 IALSFAFGIKAFEVK
+247 IALSFAFGITAFKEEG
-262 DTLAAAL
+262 TLAAAL
-269 MQIGG
+269 MKIGG

-286 GFIAFS
+286 GYIAFS

-306 MLAVSG
+306 MLAVS
-312 GSAFA
+312 
-317 LMVPVL
+317 
-323 AGFIAFSIADRP
+323 
-335 GLTPGLIGGMLAVSG
+335 T

-360 GFLAGYVAKAISTKL
+360 GFLAGYIAKAISKNV
-375 KLPQSMEAL
+375 KLPPSMEAL

-392 VSSLIVG
+392 FSSLIVG
-399 LAMIYLIGK
+399 LAMIYLIGT
-408 PVAGIL
+408 PVAKIL
-414 AWLTHWLQ
+414 AGLTSWLQ

-432 GAILGAMM
+432 GAILGGMM

-474 GMVPPLAMGIATLVA
+474 GMVPPLAMGLATLVA

-515 AIPFAARDPMRVLP
+515 AIPFAARDPMRVIP
-529 CCIVGGAVTGAI
+529 CCIAGGALTGAI
-541 SMAVGAKLMAP
+541 SMAIGAKLMAP

-557 VLLIPGAITPVL
+557 VLLIPGAITPVV
-569 GYLLAIVA
+569 GYLLSIVA
-577 GTLVAGLA
+577 GTLLAGLV
-585 YAVLKRPEA
+585 YAFLKRPETEA
-594 QTAEVEKAA
+594 VVAKAA

>member
-8 DAGLGQARAYMAKTL
+8 EPGCGQARAYMAKTL
-23 LGAAAPKA
+23 LGAAAQKA
-31 HLELIDNPNDAELAI
+31 QLELTDNPNDAELAI
-46 VLGTALPADSALN
+46 VIGNAVPGDTSLN
-59 GKNVYLGDINRAVA
+59 GKKVYLGDINRAVG
-73 HPELFLGEAKD
+73 HPELFLSEAKS
-84 HAKPYVAPAAVAVPA
+84 HAAPYSAPAAAPA
-99 AAQGQKRIV
+99 ASSNASGPKRVV

-149 NAITPEEVAEAD
+149 NAITPEEVAQAD

-179 PMYRTTTGLALKKT
+179 PMYRTSTGLALKKT
-193 AQELDKA
+193 AQEFDKA

-206 YQPSGKPQAAA
+206 YQPAGAGAVA
-217 EGKKESAGAY
+217 TDKKEQGGVGPY

-232 GVSYMLPMVVAGGLC
+232 GVSYMLPMVVAGGLL
-247 IALSFAFGIKAFEVK
+247 IALSFVFGIEAFKQEG
-262 DTLAAAL
+262 TLAAAL
-269 MQIGG
+269 MKIGG

-286 GFIAFS
+286 GYIAFS

-306 MLAVSG
+306 MLAVS
-312 GSAFA
+312 
-317 LMVPVL
+317 
-323 AGFIAFSIADRP
+323 
-335 GLTPGLIGGMLAVSG
+335 T

-360 GFLAGYVAKAISTKL
+360 GFLAGYVAKAISGKV

-392 VSSLIVG
+392 FSSLIVG
-399 LAMIYLIGK
+399 LAMIYVIGT
-408 PVAGIL
+408 PVAKIL
-414 AWLTHWLQ
+414 AGLTAWLQ
-422 TMGTANAVLL
+422 SMGTANAVLL
-432 GAILGAMM
+432 GTILGAMM

-458 LLSTQT
+458 LLSSQV

-489 RNKFDKGQRE
+489 RRKFDKGQQE

-515 AIPFAARDPMRVLP
+515 AIPFAARDPMRVIP

-541 SMAVGAKLMAP
+541 SMAIGAKLMAP

-577 GTLVAGLA
+577 GSLLAGLV
-585 YAVLKRPEA
+585 YAFLKRPESELA
-594 QTAEVEKAA
+594 AKAA

>member
-1 MKTLLII
+1 MYVGDVEQAVREP
-8 DAGLGQARAYMAKTL
+8 DAFLARAKAEAETYQAPQ
-23 LGAAAPKA
+23 AAAPVKA
-31 HLELIDNPNDAELAI
+31 D
-46 VLGTALPADSALN
+46 
-59 GKNVYLGDINRAVA
+59 
-73 HPELFLGEAKD
+73 
-84 HAKPYVAPAAVAVPA
+84 
-99 AAQGQKRIV
+99 GQKRIV
-108 AVTAC
+108 AITAC

-124 EAIETEAKKRGWWVK
+124 EAIESEAKKRGWWVK

-149 NAITPEEVAEAD
+149 NAITPEEVAAAD

-173 AKFAGK
+173 EKFAGK
-179 PMYRTTTGLALKKT
+179 PMYRTSTGLALKKT

-200 VAEAKP
+200 LAEAEVF
-206 YQPSGKPQAAA
+206 QPQQRGSAAPA
-217 EGKKESAGAY
+217 GKKKEGNGPY

-247 IALSFAFGIKAFEVK
+247 IALSFVFGIKAFEVK

-306 MLAVSG
+306 MLAVSTG
-312 GSAFA
+312 
-317 LMVPVL
+317 
-323 AGFIAFSIADRP
+323 AGF
-335 GLTPGLIGGMLAVSG
+335 L
-350 GSGFIGGIIA
+350 GGIIA
-360 GFLAGYVAKAISTKL
+360 GFLAGYVAKAISSKL
-375 KLPQSMEAL
+375 RLPQSMEAL

-392 VSSLIVG
+392 VASLITG
-399 LAMIYLIGK
+399 LIMIYVVGT
-408 PVAGIL
+408 PVAKIMEG
-414 AWLTHWLQ
+414 LTHWLQ
-422 TMGTANAVLL
+422 SLGTANAVLL

-448 NKAAYAFGVG
+448 NKAAYAFGVA
-458 LLSTQT
+458 LLSSSV

-474 GMVPPLAMGIATLVA
+474 GMVPPLAMGLATLLA
-489 RNKFDKGQRE
+489 RHKFEKSERE

-529 CCIVGGAVTGAI
+529 CCIAGGALTGAL
-541 SMAVGAKLMAP
+541 SMAFGAKLMAP

-569 GYLLAIVA
+569 LYLVAIAA
-577 GTLVAGLA
+577 GTLLAGVA
-585 YAVLKRPEA
+585 YALLKR
-594 QTAEVEKAA
+594 AETSVAAAA

>member
-8 DAGLGQARAYMAKTL
+8 DPSLGQARAYLAKTL
-23 LGAAAPKA
+23 LGTAAHKA
-31 HLELIDNPNDAELAI
+31 HLEIIDNPNEAELAI
-46 VLGTALPADSALN
+46 VVGTAIPADTSLN
-59 GKNVYLGDINRAVA
+59 GKKVYLGDIDRAVL
-73 HPELFLGEAKD
+73 HPELFLSEAK
-84 HAKPYVAPAAVAVPA
+84 AKATPYTAPVAAPAAANLAKGP
-99 AAQGQKRIV
+99 KRVV

-149 NAITPEEVAEAD
+149 NAITPEEIAQAD

-173 AKFAGK
+173 AKFAGL
-179 PMYRTTTGLALKKT
+179 PMYRTSTGLALKKT

-200 VAEAKP
+200 VVEAKP
-206 YQPSGKPQAAA
+206 YQAAQGA
-217 EGKKESAGAY
+217 STSSQEGKKQNAGAY

-247 IALSFAFGIKAFEVK
+247 IALSFAFGIEAFK
-262 DTLAAAL
+262 TPDTLAAAL

-286 GFIAFS
+286 GYIAFS

-306 MLAVSG
+306 MLAVS
-312 GSAFA
+312 
-317 LMVPVL
+317 
-323 AGFIAFSIADRP
+323 
-335 GLTPGLIGGMLAVSG
+335 T
-350 GSGFIGGIIA
+350 GSGFIGGILA
-360 GFLAGYVAKAISTKL
+360 GFLAGYVARAISTKL
-375 KLPQSMEAL
+375 KLPPSMEAL
-384 KPILIIPL
+384 QPILIIPL
-392 VSSLIVG
+392 LSSLVVG

-408 PVAGIL
+408 PVSGIL
-414 AWLTHWLQ
+414 AGLTHWLQ

-432 GAILGAMM
+432 GAILGGMM

-474 GMVPPLAMGIATLVA
+474 GMVPPLAMGLATIVA
-489 RNKFDKGQRE
+489 RRKFDKGQQE

-541 SMAVGAKLMAP
+541 SMAIGAKLMAP

-569 GYLLAIVA
+569 GYLFAIIA
-577 GTLVAGLA
+577 GTLLAGLA
-585 YAVLKRPEA
+585 YAFLKRPEA
-594 QTAEVEKAA
+594 ELNTKTA

>member
-8 DAGLGQARAYMAKTL
+8 DSSLGQARGHLASLM
-23 LGAAAPKA
+23 LGAAAAKA
-31 HLELIDNPNDAELAI
+31 GLSWVEKAADAELVIVAGQAI
-46 VLGTALPADSALN
+46 PADRALN
-59 GKNVYLGDINRAVA
+59 GKKLYLGDVEKAVRD
-73 HPELFLGEAKD
+73 PEGFLAQAIAQ
-84 HAKPYVAPAAVAVPA
+84 AKPYQAVAA
-99 AAQGQKRIV
+99 ATPVTATGPKRIV
-108 AVTAC
+108 AITAC

-124 EAIETEAKKRGWWVK
+124 EAIESEAKKRGWWVK

-149 NAITPEEVAEAD
+149 NAITPEEVAAAD

-173 AKFAGK
+173 DKFAGK

-200 VAEAKP
+200 LVEAEV
-206 YQPSGKPQAAA
+206 YQPKTGSSTGS
-217 EGKKESAGAY
+217 KKTETGGPY

-247 IALSFAFGIKAFEVK
+247 IALSFVFGIKAFEVK
-262 DTLAAAL
+262 GTLAAAL

-306 MLAVSG
+306 MLAVSTG
-312 GSAFA
+312 
-317 LMVPVL
+317 
-323 AGFIAFSIADRP
+323 AGF
-335 GLTPGLIGGMLAVSG
+335 L
-350 GSGFIGGIIA
+350 GGIIA

-375 KLPQSMEAL
+375 HLPQSMEAL

-392 VSSLIVG
+392 VASLIVG
-399 LAMIYLIGK
+399 LVMIYVVGT
-408 PVAGIL
+408 PVAKIMTG
-414 AWLTHWLQ
+414 LTNWLQ
-422 TMGTANAVLL
+422 SMGTANAVLL

-448 NKAAYAFGVG
+448 NKAAYAFGVA
-458 LLSTQT
+458 LLSSSV

-474 GMVPPLAMGIATLVA
+474 GMVPPLAMGLATLLA
-489 RNKFDKGQRE
+489 RHKFDKGEQE

-529 CCIVGGAVTGAI
+529 CCIAGGALTGAL
-541 SMAVGAKLMAP
+541 SMAFGAQLMAP

-557 VLLIPGAITPVL
+557 VLLIPGAIHPVL
-569 GYLLAIVA
+569 LYLVAIIA
-577 GTLVAGLA
+577 GTVLAGGL
-585 YAVLKRPEA
+585 YAMLKRPD
-594 QTAEVEKAA
+594 TAGAEGV